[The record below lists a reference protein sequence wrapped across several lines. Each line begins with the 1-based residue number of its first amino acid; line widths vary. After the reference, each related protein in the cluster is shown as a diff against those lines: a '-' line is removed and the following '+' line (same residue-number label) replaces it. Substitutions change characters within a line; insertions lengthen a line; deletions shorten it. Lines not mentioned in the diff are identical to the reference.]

1 MSRYRPHW
9 RQAKHVLADLAKN
22 PDMLPKSPDLEEAS
36 ISVVDWESVT
46 LGDPAY
52 DLAIVSRGHR
62 RVFKTD
68 GQRLP
73 ELVDAYN
80 DRADAPVD
88 IDHVRIWE
96 LWLKA
101 KFFLETFEDEGMSA
115 HAEQK
120 MSNFEAVL
128 RRC

>member
-1 MSRYRPHW
+1 
-9 RQAKHVLADLAKN
+9 
-22 PDMLPKSPDLEEAS
+22 MLPKSPDLEEAS